1 VNKAISDWREAL
13 HMALQTPEAP
23 LTEEDVDKFVNRV
36 DGALRALK
44 SAEEDLSPIR
54 TRKRRREEG
63 DDFSPE
69 TARQFA
75 AMDEAARNRGEAGP
89 SSPGMVRRLRP
100 RTREAVV
107 FSMIG
112 RTATNPV
119 DLPMDDTDT

>member
-1 VNKAISDWREAL
+1 VS
-13 HMALQTPEAP
+13 
-23 LTEEDVDKFVNRV
+23 RV

-75 AMDEAARNRGEAGP
+75 AMDEAVRNRGEAGP
-89 SSPGMVRRLRP
+89 SSPSMVRRLHP